1 MSEVATNAPAGVAGS
16 AYTRRERGLIIAAA
30 VSGWGMEYF
39 DLVILSL
46 VAGDV
51 GKTFGVSTAAVGAVF
66 TAQLAAT
73 AIGGILFGPLADRFG
88 RRRVLTWTI
97 WVFAIGTG
105 LGALAPSFGLFVV
118 CRMIAGIGIGGE
130 WAIGFALLNEAW
142 SPKRRGLA
150 GGMVQAA
157 IWPAYA
163 IGIFVAGAVPNWR
176 WAFAIGALPALA
188 AVAIRLACPESK
200 QWLELQRAKAE
211 GRQAGTVVARESA
224 TAGLAMLFKK
234 NALKMVVLGTVVV
247 FGAQYSYYVYSS
259 WMPTFLK
266 TGLHLGAGPTQT
278 VLYVSAAISLVSYI
292 AAGALGDRWGRRKAL
307 LAFAS
312 VQLVAFIAFA
322 VLIATGAAT
331 GAVIAMYFVISFGL
345 GYFAV
350 FGTWFGE
357 LFATP
362 IRATG
367 SSFCYS
373 VGRGIASFGPG
384 IVGLLAARYG
394 LGGGISTG
402 LFAVALMMITALFLA
417 DRSGRAITAVE

>member
-1 MSEVATNAPAGVAGS
+1 MPELATSVPRQAVDMT
-16 AYTRRERGLIIAAA
+16 YTRRERGLIIGAA

-46 VAGDV
+46 LADSVA
-51 GKTFGVSTAAVGAVF
+51 KSFGVSTAAVGAVF

-73 AIGGILFGPLADRFG
+73 AVGGVLFGWLADRFG

-105 LGALAPSFGLFVV
+105 LCALAPNFGLFVL
-118 CRMIAGIGIGGE
+118 CRMVSGIGIGGE

-150 GGMVQAA
+150 GGAVQAA

-188 AVAIRLACPESK
+188 AVAVRLACPESK
-200 QWLELQRAKAE
+200 QWLELQRARA
-211 GRQAGTVVARESA
+211 AGES
-224 TAGLAMLFKK
+224 TASNRPAGGFSLLFRKGT
-234 NALKMVVLGTVVV
+234 LRVVVLGTVVV

-266 TGLHLGAGPTQT
+266 TGLHLGAGTTQT
-278 VLYVSAAISLVSYI
+278 VLYLSAAISLVSYL
-292 AAGALGDRWGRRKAL
+292 AAGALGDRWGRRRAL
-307 LAFAS
+307 LAFAA
-312 VQLVAFIAFA
+312 VQLLAFIAFA
-322 VLIATGAAT
+322 LLIAEGAGSAS
-331 GAVIAMYFVISFGL
+331 VIAMYYLISFGL

-362 IRATG
+362 IRASG

-373 VGRGIASFGPG
+373 VGRGVASFGPG
-384 IVGLLAARYG
+384 VVGLLAARFG

-417 DRSGRAITAVE
+417 DHSGRAITAAD

>member
-1 MSEVATNAPAGVAGS
+1 MPELATNVPRQAADLS
-16 AYTRRERGLIIAAA
+16 YTRRERGLIIAAA

-46 VAGDV
+46 LAGDV
-51 GKTFGVSTAAVGAVF
+51 ATSFGVSTAAVGAVF

-73 AIGGILFGPLADRFG
+73 AVGGVLFGWLADRFG

-97 WVFAIGTG
+97 WLFAIGTG
-105 LGALAPSFGLFVV
+105 LGALAPSFGVFVL
-118 CRMIAGIGIGGE
+118 CRMVAGIGIGGE

-150 GGMVQAA
+150 GGAVQAA

-200 QWLELQRAKAE
+200 QWLELQRARAE
-211 GRQAGTVVARESA
+211 GGVTAVKQTAAR
-224 TAGLAMLFKK
+224 GLAPLFKK
-234 NALKMVVLGTVVV
+234 GTLRVVVLGTVVV

-259 WMPTFLK
+259 WMPTYLK
-266 TGLHLGAGPTQT
+266 TGLHLGASTTQT
-278 VLYVSAAISLVSYI
+278 VLYVSAAISLVSYLS
-292 AAGALGDRWGRRKAL
+292 AGALGDVWGRRKAL

-322 VLIATGAAT
+322 ILIANGAAS
-331 GAVIAMYFVISFGL
+331 GAVVAMYFVISFGL

-373 VGRGIASFGPG
+373 VGRGLASFGPG
-384 IVGLLAARYG
+384 LVGLLAAKYG

-402 LFAVALMMITALFLA
+402 LFAVALMMVTALFLA
-417 DRSGRAITAVE
+417 DRSGRAITAAE

>member
-1 MSEVATNAPAGVAGS
+1 MPQLAPTAPAPVSGS
-16 AYTRRERGLIIAAA
+16 AYSRRERGLIIGAA

-46 VAGDV
+46 LAGEVA
-51 GKTFGVSTAAVGAVF
+51 KSFGVSTAAVGAVF

-73 AIGGILFGPLADRFG
+73 AVGGVVFGWLADRWG

-97 WVFAIGTG
+97 FLFALGTG
-105 LGALAPSFGLFVV
+105 LGALAPSFGFFVLTRLV
-118 CRMIAGIGIGGE
+118 AGIGIGGE

-142 SPKRRGLA
+142 TPRRRGLA
-150 GGMVQAA
+150 GGAVQAA

-176 WAFAIGALPALA
+176 WAFAIGVLPALV
-188 AVAIRLACPESK
+188 AVGIRFACPESK
-200 QWLELQRAKAE
+200 QWLELQRARAE
-211 GRQAGTVVARESA
+211 ERGGRPHRAAPRSIPHTP
-224 TAGLAMLFKK
+224 LFSRQ
-234 NALKMVVLGTVVV
+234 VLGTVALGIVVV

-266 TGLHLGAGPTQT
+266 SDLHLGAGSTQT
-278 VLYVSAAISLVSYI
+278 VLYTSAGISLVAYV
-292 AAGALGDRWGRRKAL
+292 AAGALSDIWGRRRAL

-312 VQLVAFIAFA
+312 VQLLAFIAFA
-322 VLIATGAAT
+322 VLVAGGSAA
-331 GAVIAMYFVISFGL
+331 GPVVWMYYVISFGL

-350 FGTWFGE
+350 FGAWFGE
-357 LFATP
+357 LFPTP
-362 IRATG
+362 IRTTG

-373 VGRGIASFGPG
+373 VGRGVASFGPG
-384 IVGLLAARYG
+384 LVGLLASRYG

-402 LFAVALMMITALFLA
+402 LFAVALMMFVALFLA
-417 DRSGRAITAVE
+417 DRSGRTITASD